1 MSTRG
6 EQTKELI
13 LAKASR
19 LFNEHGFSG
28 ASLSDVMKATGLQK
42 GGLYNHF
49 GSKEDLA
56 LEAFE
61 YAVKQVT
68 NRFSQ
73 LLTGRNTAIERLEA
87 LLEGFQQYYDRPPV
101 PGGCPIMNTAID
113 TDDSNPR
120 LRERARQAMD
130 QFLLDIAA
138 IVRGGIQSNEFRA
151 DVDPVE
157 VATILLTTFEG
168 GLMMSKLHGN
178 SSYLKSVI
186 EHMRRYVRGLINA

>member
-19 LFNEHGFSG
+19 LFNEYGFSG

>member
-19 LFNEHGFSG
+19 LFNEHGYSG

-68 NRFSQ
+68 DRFAE
-73 LLTGRNTAIERLEA
+73 LLAGKSTALERLEA
-87 LLEGFQQYYDRPPV
+87 LLDGFQHYYDRPPV

-113 TDDSNPR
+113 ADDSNPR
-120 LRERARQAMD
+120 LRARARQAMD
-130 QFLLDIAA
+130 DFLQSIAA
-138 IVRGGIQSNEFRA
+138 IIKGGIKRKEIRA
-151 DVDPVE
+151 DVNAKE
-157 VATILLTTFEG
+157 AATILLTSFEG
-168 GLMMSKLHGN
+168 GLMMSRLHGN
-178 SSYLKSVI
+178 SSYLKSVT
-186 EHMRRYVRGLINA
+186 EHMRQYVRGLLVS

>member
-19 LFNEHGFSG
+19 LFNEHGYSG

-49 GSKEDLA
+49 QSKEDLA

-61 YAVKQVT
+61 YAVKQT
-68 NRFSQ
+68 TDRFAQ
-73 LLTGRNTAIERLEA
+73 LLAGKNTAPERLAA
-87 LLEGFQQYYDRPPV
+87 LLDGFQHYYDRPPV

-120 LRERARQAMD
+120 LRERARKAMD
-130 QFLLDIAA
+130 EFLHGIAA
-138 IVRGGIQSNEFRA
+138 IVRSGIKRKEIRA
-151 DVDPVE
+151 DVDPKE
-157 VATILLTTFEG
+157 VATILLTLFEG

-178 SSYLKSVI
+178 SSYLKSVT
-186 EHMRRYVRGLINA
+186 EHMRRYVRGLIIA

>member
-19 LFNEHGFSG
+19 LFNEYGFSG

-138 IVRGGIQSNEFRA
+138 IVRGGIRSNEFRA